1 MAIGQAAEKTDVA
14 CTCIN
19 LVVSLDDLISGEI
32 MKIAASKFAEWQN
45 GYQQLGKSSRILGLV
60 EHLFF
65 FLRNTVSLMLS
76 LEQRMT
82 YVEKT
87 DTNAS
92 ELIYDSQSTD
102 TECEVV
108 LGLL

>member
-1 MAIGQAAEKTDVA
+1 MA

-19 LVVSLDDLISGEI
+19 LVVFLDDLISGEI
-32 MKIAASKFAEWQN
+32 MKIAASKFPEWQN
-45 GYQQLGKSSRILGLV
+45 GYQQLGKSSRILALV
-60 EHLFF
+60 EHLF

-82 YVEKT
+82 KTDTSEKT
-87 DTNAS
+87 DTSAS
-92 ELIYDSQSTD
+92 ELMYDSQSTD